1 MSLYKNKYRIES
13 ARLKNWDYS
22 SNGYY
27 FITLCT
33 KNRKHLFGKKI
44 YNEIQ
49 LSDIG
54 KIVFHEWNE
63 SFFIR
68 NEIFCDCFV
77 IMPNHIHGVLR
88 IKKNVEETHALVE
101 THTVRSRQGNGRTPK
116 SISSFVAGF
125 KSHATRL
132 INEYK
137 NTPGGSV
144 WQPRFH
150 DHVVRDKDELNRI
163 RNYIKNNPYK
173 WGHDNL

>member
-27 FITLCT
+27 FITICT
-33 KNRKHLFGKKI
+33 KYRKHLFGKKSN
-44 YNEIQ
+44 NEIQ

-54 KIVFHEWNE
+54 KIVFNEWNK
-63 SFFIR
+63 SFDIR
-68 NEIFCDCFV
+68 TELFCDCFV
-77 IMPNHIHGVLR
+77 IMPNHIHGVVR
-88 IKKNVEETHALVE
+88 INNSFVETHAPVE
-101 THTVRSRQGNGRTPK
+101 THAVLSLQGRGHVPK

-125 KSHATRL
+125 KSHATKK
-132 INEYK
+132 INEYC

-150 DHVVRDKDELNRI
+150 DHVVRNYDELNRI
-163 RNYIKNNPYK
+163 RKYIRNNPCK
-173 WGHDNL
+173 WENDNL